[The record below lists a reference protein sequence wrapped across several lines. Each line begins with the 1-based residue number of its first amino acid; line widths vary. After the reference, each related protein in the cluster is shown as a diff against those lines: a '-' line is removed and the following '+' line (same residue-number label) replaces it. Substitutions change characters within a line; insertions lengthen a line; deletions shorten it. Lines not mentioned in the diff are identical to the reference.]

1 MIKACVL
8 LYALIINN
16 FSVGIPPTIEQLDD
30 LKKCYEDLPGN
41 CLTYSPLLVE
51 HFYEDN
57 LETAFKIMWCESR
70 GLPNAYRWQDQDSG
84 LYQFIPR
91 TYGWVVQN
99 SDLPYWDYPIY
110 DTYAQ
115 FIPEV
120 NIKAAA
126 ILVQDLHSY
135 QPYWKPFSSS
145 ENCWKDTTTFL
156 KLVELEQ

>member
-16 FSVGIPPTIEQLDD
+16 FSIGITPTVDQLDD
-30 LKKCYEDLPGN
+30 LQQCYKDLPGN

-84 LYQFIPR
+84 LFQFIPR

-99 SDLPYWDYPIY
+99 SDLPYWDYPINN
-110 DTYAQ
+110 TYAQ

-145 ENCWKDTTTFL
+145 ENCWKDTKTFL
-156 KLVELEQ
+156 KLVELEK